1 MVMIFVMEDDTNFI
15 SKILY
20 TILIIL
26 ICVILGIYVAKC
38 IIGWFTCFGEANYT
52 NGYLTKKL

>member
-1 MVMIFVMEDDTNFI
+1 MDEDTNEI

-38 IIGWFTCFGEANYT
+38 IIG
-52 NGYLTKKL
+52 